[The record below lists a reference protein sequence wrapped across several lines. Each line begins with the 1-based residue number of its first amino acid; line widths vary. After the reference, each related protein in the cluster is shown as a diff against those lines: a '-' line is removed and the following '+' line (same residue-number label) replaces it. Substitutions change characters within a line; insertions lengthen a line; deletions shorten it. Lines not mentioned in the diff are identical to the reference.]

1 MTRLHG
7 LSRRACSMLAPLLIA
22 LLLSTHAGT
31 TRAEGEAAEQQL
43 RCINAAAAYHE
54 VNPWVL
60 KAIIFHESRGNALA
74 INHNRDGSVDL
85 GLGQLNSVHLPEL
98 ARYGVTR
105 ELLLDGC
112 TNTYVTAWH
121 LAKQVRQYGNT
132 WLAVGTY
139 HSRTPANRD
148 RYAAQ
153 IYRVLQ
159 SWNTLPK

>member
-1 MTRLHG
+1 MTRP
-7 LSRRACSMLAPLLIA
+7 RRFFRYSCSMHAAILIA
-22 LLLSTHAGT
+22 MLLSMHAAPAT
-31 TRAEGEAAEQQL
+31 AEGAAAEQQL

-54 VNPWVL
+54 VSPWIL
-60 KAIIFHESRGNALA
+60 RAIIFHESGGNAHA
-74 INHNRDGSVDL
+74 INHNRNGSVDL

-121 LAKQVRQYGNT
+121 LAKQVRQHGNT

-148 RYAAQ
+148 RYATQ
-153 IYRVLQ
+153 IYQVLQ
-159 SWNTLPK
+159 SWNALPK